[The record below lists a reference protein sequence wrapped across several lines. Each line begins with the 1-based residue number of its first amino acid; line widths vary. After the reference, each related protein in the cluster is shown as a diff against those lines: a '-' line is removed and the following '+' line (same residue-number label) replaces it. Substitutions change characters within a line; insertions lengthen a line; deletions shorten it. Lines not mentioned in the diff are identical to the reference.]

1 LLQQEA
7 LEQRTCQ
14 LNGSLGHLS
23 LSGFQTHT
31 SASPA
36 SRPGPHG
43 ATVAEFI
50 RGTLRSSA
58 KDGMGGVASF
68 FGGQPVSGAR
78 LETARSS
85 VDARFRRAHHLFGTV
100 HTAIQQTNATLA
112 PHMCIFS
119 GHAPRSRRS
128 MELPHGQ
135 RPALKTHAAAS
146 HLTSPCLS
154 GSSVHAPAIIRRPH
168 HAVSTARMSLA
179 ARANAAGCGACA
191 AARKSWP
198 TRANA
203 AGCRPCQMRACP

>member
-1 LLQQEA
+1 MEDSPFPA
-7 LEQRTCQ
+7 HVSKRPGVQRT
-14 LNGSLGHLS
+14 LGFAKHTTFF
-23 LSGFQTHT
+23 GTVHAAIQQTNATLTPSMHRFSSQT
-31 SASPA
+31 P
-36 SRPGPHG
+36 PWHG
-43 ATVAEFI
+43 AYI
-50 RGTLRSSA
+50 DSA
-58 KDGMGGVASF
+58 DK
-68 FGGQPVSGAR
+68 R
-78 LETARSS
+78 
-85 VDARFRRAHHLFGTV
+85 HLGTV

-154 GSSVHAPAIIRRPH
+154 GSPVHAPAIIRRPH

-179 ARANAAGCGACA
+179 TRANASGCGACA

-203 AGCRPCQMRACP
+203 AGCRPCQLRACP